1 MEKNQQVF
9 HHEKYPIC
17 WTQLL
22 FRHSNFRTITS
33 QEACFPIMG
42 LKLTIIITGPVLR
55 IFGGW
60 QAPFFAFLAWPVP
73 HTYTLSAIFD
83 YMACLV
89 FDREWIG

>member
-1 MEKNQQVF
+1 MSHLLDSTSLSTF
-9 HHEKYPIC
+9 
-17 WTQLL
+17 QLQNDHL
-22 FRHSNFRTITS
+22 TR
-33 QEACFPIMG
+33 G
-42 LKLTIIITGPVLR
+42 LLPYNGFELTIIITGPVLR